1 MRPLRLTLSAFGPY
15 AGETV
20 LDLERL
26 GRQGLYLIAGDTG
39 AGKTTLFDAISYA
52 LYGTPSGAA
61 RDASMLR
68 SQYARPETPTFVEL
82 VFSYGG
88 ETYTVRRNPEYTR
101 PAKRGGG
108 TATQRAEAELHL
120 PDGRVLTKG
129 REVDRAIVT
138 QLGLDRDQFAQVA
151 MIAQGD
157 FLKLLLAD
165 TRTRQEIFREL
176 FRTRYY
182 MVLQERLKGET
193 GRLQKQ
199 CETARA
205 SVDQYLGG
213 IQWDEPLPALD
224 EARAGKLPLAETT
237 ALLAELIGRDA
248 QTDADLQR
256 TLDDLDA
263 AQRDVTARLARVE
276 ETARARRQLDAART
290 RRDEQ
295 AAAAETAAAA
305 LAAERAHAPRRE
317 ALAQALAELTAALPR
332 YRALRERQDDLAT
345 CVRTIAALRDRQAGQ
360 ERDRQTQDDALQR
373 DRQAL
378 AALADVPADR
388 ERLLRDRERAEHRR
402 AVLDAIDRDERELA
416 EERRRLQA
424 AQERCADLARQRDG
438 IDADLRREDD
448 LLRWQRDAWTASEG
462 LAAAREQLCHR
473 LDRLGDRDRA
483 CTAAEEL
490 LARRDAA
497 RRALADAQAAYRAAR
512 RRAEDAEEE
521 HRRLERAFR
530 DGQAG
535 LLAEGLTDGQPCPVC
550 GAVHHPAPARR
561 SDRVPTEAALDA
573 AREAAETARQAANA
587 ASALAGQA
595 GTAVEEREGQLRAQ
609 LAALWDDVP
618 PLDDT
623 ADRLAATRREAAAEG
638 DRLRAALRTLDAR
651 RAARTALGTELDTQE
666 DRIAALTDRQEALRT
681 AHAQAEGDR
690 SALHGRCE
698 QRAEKLRRTIDEQ
711 LGGAA
716 APDRRAAARR
726 DVEEALDRLAAAIGE
741 TEERLARKQALEGT
755 IPQREQ
761 ALADLALAL
770 AVTREDAA
778 RQESRRGEL
787 TAQLAALRADLVHP
801 DAETA
806 EVRRQAL
813 ERERTTLDQAL
824 ERAERADDAARTA
837 LAGTDAAIDAL
848 TAFLA
853 RHTPEDVPALQERGR
868 ALAAERTAAEEAR
881 TAVHARRT
889 ANETALRN
897 VRGRAEE
904 LHALEERYVW
914 MRALART
921 VSGDLPGKEKIA
933 LETYVQM
940 TFFDR
945 ILRRANLRFLVMSE
959 GQYELKR
966 RRTSED
972 DRRQSGL
979 ELDVLDHYNGTERSV
994 RSLSGG
1000 ESFQASLSLALGLA
1014 DEIQSSAGGI
1024 RLDSMFVDEG
1034 FGSLDEAAL
1043 GQAIRALTDLT
1054 EGDRLVGIIS
1064 HVGEL
1069 RERID
1074 RQIVVT
1080 KDRTGGSHAEI
1091 VV

>member
-20 LDLERL
+20 LELERL

-39 AGKTTLFDAISYA
+39 AGKTTLFDAIAYA

-68 SQYARPETPTFVEL
+68 SQYARPETPTYVEL

-88 ETYTVRRNPEYTR
+88 ETYTVRRSPEYVR

-120 PDGRVLTKG
+120 PDGRVITKG
-129 REVDRAIVT
+129 REVDRAIVA
-138 QLGLDRDQFAQVA
+138 LIGLDRDQFAQVA

-182 MVLQERLKGET
+182 MVLQDRLKGET

-199 CETARA
+199 CETART

-248 QTDADLQR
+248 QTEEGLRR
-256 TLDDLDA
+256 TRDDLDA
-263 AQRDVTARLARVE
+263 AQQDVTARLARVE
-276 ETARARRQLDAART
+276 ELAHARQQRDAART
-290 RRDEQ
+290 RRAEQ
-295 AAAAETAAAA
+295 AVAAETAAAA
-305 LAAERAHAPRRE
+305 LAAEQARAPRRE
-317 ALAQALAELTAALPR
+317 AVAQELAALTAALPR
-332 YRALRERQDDLAT
+332 YRALAERQDDLAA
-345 CVRTIAALRDRQAGQ
+345 CARTIEDLRARQAGQ
-360 ERDRQTQDDALQR
+360 ERDRQALDEALQR

-378 AALADVPADR
+378 AALADAPAER
-388 ERLLRDRERAEHRR
+388 ERLLRDRERAERR
-402 AVLDAIDRDERELA
+402 CAVLDEIDRDERALTED
-416 EERRRLQA
+416 RRRLA
-424 AQERCADLARQRDG
+424 DAQERCADLIRQRER
-438 IDADLRREDD
+438 IDADLRREGD
-448 LLRWQRDAWTASEG
+448 LLRCQKDAWTASEG
-462 LAAAREQLCHR
+462 LAAARERLCHR

-483 CTAAEEL
+483 RTAAEEL

-512 RRAEDAEEE
+512 GRAEDAEED

-535 LLAEGLTDGQPCPVC
+535 LLAEGLVDGQPCPVC

-561 SDRVPTEAALDA
+561 SERVPPEGALDA
-573 AREAAETARQAANA
+573 AKAAAETARQAANA

-595 GTAVEEREGQLRAQ
+595 ATAVEEREGQLRAQ
-609 LAALWDDVP
+609 LAAIFDDVP
-618 PLDDT
+618 PLDD
-623 ADRLAATRREAAAEG
+623 AAERLAAIQRETAAEA
-638 DRLRAALRTLDAR
+638 DRLRAELRALDAR
-651 RAARTALGTELDTQE
+651 QDARTALGSELDAQE
-666 DRIAALTDRQEALRT
+666 GRIAALTDRQEGLRT
-681 AHAQAEGDR
+681 ALAQAEGDR

-698 QRAEKLRRTIDEQ
+698 QRAEKLRHAIDEQ
-711 LGGAA
+711 PDGAPA
-716 APDRRAAARR
+716 RRADARR
-726 DVEEALDRLAAAIGE
+726 DAAAELDRLAAALRE
-741 TEERLARKQALEGT
+741 TEERLARRQALEGT
-755 IPQREQ
+755 LPQREQ

-770 AVTREDAA
+770 AGTREATA
-778 RQESRRGEL
+778 RQESRRVEL
-787 TAQLAALRADLVHP
+787 TDQLAALRADLTHP

-806 EVRRQAL
+806 EDRRQAL
-813 ERERTTLDQAL
+813 ERERTALDQAL

-837 LAGTDAAIDAL
+837 LAGTDEAIRAL
-848 TAFLA
+848 TALLD
-853 RHTPEDVPALQERGR
+853 RSTPEDVPALEERGR
-868 ALAAERTAAEEAR
+868 TLAAQRAAAEEDR
-881 TAVHARRT
+881 SAVHARRT

-904 LHALEERYVW
+904 LRALEERYVW

-966 RRTSED
+966 RRTAQD

-1014 DEIQSSAGGI
+1014 DEIQSSAGGV

-1034 FGSLDEAAL
+1034 FGTLDEAAL

-1074 RQIVVT
+1074 KQIVVT
-1080 KDRTGGSHAEI
+1080 KDRTGGSRAAI

>member
-20 LDLERL
+20 LELERL

-39 AGKTTLFDAISYA
+39 AGKTTLFDAIAYA

-68 SQYARPETPTFVEL
+68 SQYARPETPTYVEL
-82 VFSYGG
+82 VFSYGS
-88 ETYTVRRNPEYTR
+88 ETYTVRRSPEYVR

-129 REVDRAIVT
+129 REVDRALVALI
-138 QLGLDRDQFAQVA
+138 GLDRDQFAQVA

-157 FLKLLLAD
+157 FLRLLLAD

-182 MVLQERLKGET
+182 MVLQDRLKGET

-224 EARAGKLPLAETT
+224 EARAGRLPLAETT

-248 QTDADLQR
+248 QTEEALRR
-256 TLDDLDA
+256 TRDDLDA
-263 AQRDVTARLARVE
+263 AQQDVTARLARVE
-276 ETARARRQLDAART
+276 EIARARQQRDAAQI

-295 AAAAETAAAA
+295 AAASETAAAA
-305 LAAERAHAPRRE
+305 LTAEQARAPRRE
-317 ALAQALAELTAALPR
+317 AVAQELAELTAALPR
-332 YRALRERQDDLAT
+332 YRALRERQDDLAA
-345 CVRTIAALRDRQAGQ
+345 CVRTIEDLRARQARQ
-360 ERDRQTQDDALQR
+360 EEDRRAQDDALQR
-373 DRQAL
+373 DRAES
-378 AALADVPADR
+378 AALADAPAER
-388 ERLLRDRERAEHRR
+388 ERLR
-402 AVLDAIDRDERELA
+402 
-416 EERRRLQA
+416 
-424 AQERCADLARQRDG
+424 
-438 IDADLRREDD
+438 
-448 LLRWQRDAWTASEG
+448 
-462 LAAAREQLCHR
+462 HR

-483 CTAAEEL
+483 RTAAEEL

-497 RRALADAQAAYRAAR
+497 HRALADAQASYRAAR

-535 LLAEGLTDGQPCPVC
+535 LLAESLVDGQPCPVC

-561 SDRVPTEAALDA
+561 SDRVPTEGALDA
-573 AREAAETARQAANA
+573 AKAAAETARQAANA

-595 GTAVEEREGQLRAQ
+595 ATAVEEREGQLRAQ
-609 LAALWDDVP
+609 LAALFDDVP
-618 PLDDT
+618 PLDG
-623 ADRLAATRREAAAEG
+623 AAE
-638 DRLRAALRTLDAR
+638 RL
-651 RAARTALGTELDTQE
+651 
-666 DRIAALTDRQEALRT
+666 
-681 AHAQAEGDR
+681 
-690 SALHGRCE
+690 
-698 QRAEKLRRTIDEQ
+698 
-711 LGGAA
+711 
-716 APDRRAAARR
+716 AAARR
-726 DVEEALDRLAAAIGE
+726 DAAAELDRLAAALRE
-741 TEERLARKQALEGT
+741 MEERLARKQALEGT
-755 IPQREQ
+755 RPQREQ
-761 ALADLALAL
+761 ALADLDRALAG
-770 AVTREDAA
+770 TREETA
-778 RQESRRGEL
+778 RQESRRAEL
-787 TAQLAALRADLVHP
+787 TDQLAALRADLTHP

-806 EVRRQAL
+806 EDRRQAL
-813 ERERTTLDQAL
+813 ERERTALDRAL

-837 LAGTDAAIDAL
+837 LAGTDEAIRAL
-848 TAFLA
+848 TALLD
-853 RHTPEDVPALQERGR
+853 RSTPEDVPALEERGR
-868 ALAAERTAAEEAR
+868 TLAAQRAAAEEDR
-881 TAVHARRT
+881 SAVHARRT

-904 LHALEERYVW
+904 LRALEERYVW

-966 RRTSED
+966 RRTAQD

-1014 DEIQSSAGGI
+1014 DEIQSSAGGV

-1034 FGSLDEAAL
+1034 FGTLDEAAL

-1074 RQIVVT
+1074 KQIVVT
-1080 KDRTGGSHAEI
+1080 KDRTGGSHAAI